1 MPSKP
6 HMAFYP
12 VACLLFSATLWG
24 VFWYPLRVLEEHG
37 LPGLWST
44 LVIYGAALAVTL
56 PMLWIYRRAFHQPHL
71 LFYLALASGWT
82 NVAFI
87 LAIIEGNVVRILLL
101 FYLSPIWTVLLGRL
115 FLGET
120 LTLLARITLGLAML
134 GALVMLWDPSTGL
147 PWPRDHADWLAI
159 SSGLAFAVANVVV
172 RKTQEVSV
180 WVKALVGWWGV
191 IVVAGLFIVLLGL
204 PLPRVEPNIIGAAAG
219 IGAIGIVAMT
229 LAVIYGVTHM
239 PVHRSATIL
248 LFELVAGAV
257 SAEWLTDEVVQPNEW
272 VGGALIIIAAAI
284 AARASVTTGPDR
296 GRPGGEQNT

>member
-6 HMAFYP
+6 HLTFYP

-24 VFWYPLRVLEEHG
+24 IFWYPLRVLEENG

-44 LVIYGAALAVTL
+44 LVIYGAALVVSL
-56 PMLWIYRRAFHQPHL
+56 PMLWLFRRDFHAPRL
-71 LFYLALASGWT
+71 LFLLALASGWT

-87 LAIIEGNVVRILLL
+87 LAVIEGNVVRILLL

-120 LTLLARITLGLAML
+120 LSPLARLTLGLAMA
-134 GALVMLWDPSTGL
+134 GAVVMLWDPAAGL
-147 PWPRDHADWLAI
+147 PWPRDRADWLAI
-159 SSGLAFAVANVVV
+159 SSGLAFAVANVLV

-180 WVKALVGWWGV
+180 WVKSLVGWWGV
-191 IVVAGLFIVLLGL
+191 VVVAGLCIVLLSL
-204 PLPRVEPNIIGAAAG
+204 PMPQVSAGVVGAAVA
-219 IGAIGIVAMT
+219 IGAIGIVLMT
-229 LAVIYGVTHM
+229 LAVVYGVTHM

-248 LFELVAGAV
+248 LFELVAGAL

-272 VGGALIIIAAAI
+272 VGGALIIIAAMV
-284 AARASVTTGPDR
+284 AARASMKA
-296 GRPGGEQNT
+296 GR